1 MTAPAPSPRSR
12 VRRAPKRAVYDRA
25 AVHAILDEAPVCHLG
40 FTDAE
45 GQPYVIP
52 TIHARIGDE
61 LLLHGSS
68 ASRAF
73 RTGAGGA
80 PVCVTV
86 TIVDGMVLARSAF
99 HHSMNYRS
107 AVVLGTARTVEG
119 DAAKTAA
126 LEAFTEKLVPGRWPE
141 VRWPTR
147 QELKGTMVLS
157 LPLDEAS
164 AKVRAGGPV
173 DDAEDY
179 ALDVWAGVVPL
190 SLAAGAPIPDSD
202 GWAGPVPDH
211 VRTYTAAHAPPPASP
226 RAAGGDGL
234 RIEP

>member
-1 MTAPAPSPRSR
+1 MTNCIRTDAQPLLAPSPRTR
-12 VRRAPKRAVYDRA
+12 VRRAPKRAVYEQDA
-25 AVHAILDEAPVCHLG
+25 IHAILDEAPICHLG

-45 GQPYVIP
+45 GQPFVVP
-52 TIHARIGDE
+52 TIHARVGDE
-61 LLLHGSS
+61 LLLHGSA

-73 RTGAGGA
+73 RTGASGA

-99 HHSMNYRS
+99 NHSMNYRS
-107 AVVLGTARTVEG
+107 AVVLGSARVVAGEE
-119 DAAKTAA
+119 AKLAA
-126 LEAFTEKLVPGRWPE
+126 LEAFTEKLVPGRWPH
-141 VRWPTR
+141 VRRPTR

-164 AKVRAGGPV
+164 AKMRTGGPV
-173 DDAEDY
+173 EAPEDY

-190 SLAAGAPIPDSD
+190 SLAAGEPIADTDGDAPP
-202 GWAGPVPDH
+202 H
-211 VRTYTAAHAPPPASP
+211 VRSLVARH
-226 RAAGGDGL
+226 RGVGDGL